1 MAAPPL
7 RGSWCSSTAAPL
19 RASWFPPAAAAA
31 ASNSARPVRPKVMH
45 INSPVRRDVYPAT
58 VRIQAR
64 TRDAFRSHCH
74 KGADQYPE
82 PEPEPEQEDVNEHNS
97 ADSDSSENSA
107 RNNPLLE
114 QLRRDREALRA
125 LMGVRV
131 PPDMFVEEKDQINSY
146 KMYSLGADIL
156 NANEKA
162 LAELACARALTALD
176 LSSKVMDIA
185 SSGFGTSEI
194 SVHTTNQMVRTYSAT
209 FLEVAKDAY
218 LKRLEIEAVIPFLGA
233 LRAVCHISIESV
245 LDRLKDVLSKTVSPA
260 IWMAVAESLKGNW
273 KT

>member
-125 LMGVRV
+125 LMGV
-131 PPDMFVEEKDQINSY
+131 
-146 KMYSLGADIL
+146 